1 MINDFFPTKTVKFH
15 NNDKFFM
22 TAKLKKM
29 IRARNCAYKQ
39 GKTALFRFLRNR
51 VKHEIGVAKE
61 RYYNDNISGNCD
73 KNNSKWWKKIN
84 KLTGKNKSSN
94 IFLCDPE
101 SQSEMNDK
109 DTANYI
115 NSFFASLT
123 KDFPVVEDKWL
134 SYGEMESLPAITK
147 KSVANKLRMLKP
159 NKAPG
164 LNDPN
169 VKILKIFA
177 EFFAIPLTD
186 IFNESFKSKRFP
198 TIWKDFWFSSI
209 PKCVP
214 CTSVDELRPIALTSA
229 ISKLQESY
237 VVNWLNEDIN
247 GKITEAQYGGQ
258 SGSSAGLALIYL
270 VHKWH
275 MALDTPGFVIRIMF
289 LDFRKAYDLIDHNIL
304 LENCCK
310 IGIRPALVT
319 WLASYLSGR
328 TQITKFGTQVS
339 DRVAVN
345 GGVPQ
350 GSRLGPVAFIVH
362 INSLPSALKKPDR
375 TSDSEVSDDDD
386 VTIFMDDTT
395 ISEIIDVK
403 NHISGNVIGNAE
415 RNMTEVMKFT
425 KQQKMELNLK
435 KCKEMLI
442 DLRRNKTAIPLTEI
456 ESNTIERVN
465 SYKLL
470 GLWIDDNMKW
480 NTNTEKIIKKAAKRL
495 FLLKIIKSYGAST
508 DDMKS
513 FYVAV
518 IRPTLEYGAQSGME
532 ESRRNKVMKSNE
544 SKNER

>member
-1 MINDFFPTKTVKFH
+1 MEHERRYRPSRIRNVCKVFP
-15 NNDKFFM
+15 
-22 TAKLKKM
+22 L
-29 IRARNCAYKQ
+29 
-39 GKTALFRFLRNR
+39 G
-51 VKHEIGVAKE
+51 
-61 RYYNDNISGNCD
+61 
-73 KNNSKWWKKIN
+73 
-84 KLTGKNKSSN
+84 
-94 IFLCDPE
+94 
-101 SQSEMNDK
+101 
-109 DTANYI
+109 
-115 NSFFASLT
+115 SLLHLET
-123 KDFPVVEDKWL
+123 LD
-134 SYGEMESLPAITK
+134 
-147 KSVANKLRMLKP
+147 
-159 NKAPG
+159 
-164 LNDPN
+164 

-177 EFFAIPLTD
+177 EYFAIPLTD

-198 TIWKDFWFSSI
+198 AIWKDFWVSSI

-229 ISKLQESY
+229 ISKLQESFI
-237 VVNWLNEDIN
+237 VNWLNEDIN
-247 GKITEAQYGGQ
+247 GKIMDAQYGGQ
-258 SGSSAGLALIYL
+258 SGSSAVLALIYL

-275 MALDTPGFVIRIMF
+275 MVLDTPGFVIRILF

-328 TQITKFGTQVS
+328 TQITKFGNEVS

-362 INSLPSALKKPDR
+362 INGLPSALAKRER
-375 TSDSEVSDDDD
+375 TFDNEVSEGDDDD

-403 NHISGNVIGNAE
+403 NHIPGNVIGNAE
-415 RNMTEVMKFT
+415 RNMSEVMKFT

-456 ESNTIERVN
+456 ENKITERVN
-465 SYKLL
+465 SYKVL
-470 GLWIDDNMKW
+470 GLWIDDNLKW
-480 NTNTEKIIKKAAKRL
+480 DTNTEKIIKKAAKRL

-508 DDMKS
+508 DDMKR

-518 IRPTLEYGAQSGME
+518 IRPTLEYGAQVWNGGIT
-532 ESRRNKVMKSNE
+532 KDQSNE
-544 SKNER
+544 IERIQKRALKIIYKEDDYDKVLRIAKIESLEKRRDRMCIELIKEMSKPNHKLHSLLPKKICEVRKRTTRLNNQMYYNFMGKTERFKSSPISYAVSKYNETLFG